1 MSCVGGMMSDAG
13 MGAWIFL
20 WIILGA
26 AVVVTAGVVVARA
39 LSSGRKPEP
48 PRLPPAESPA
58 VQQAKDALKMRYARG
73 EIDREE
79 YLQGKVELED

>member
-1 MSCVGGMMSDAG
+1 MGGMMGGGDTW
-13 MGAWIFL
+13 AWILL
-20 WIILGA
+20 WIILGV

-39 LSSGRKPEP
+39 VGSGRKPEP